1 MQDNNTDLIFMPED
15 GNEIILYQPDSTL
28 SLDVRVENETVWL
41 NRNQIAVL
49 FDRDV
54 KTIGKHINNA
64 LQEELV
70 GLPTVAKFAIVQKEG
85 DRTVTRNVEHYNL
98 DVIISVGYRVKSK
111 RGIQFRQWANKILKD
126 YLLRGYSV
134 NQRLQH
140 MESRID
146 HRLSEHD
153 YQIKELTGKVD
164 FFLRTSLPPREGVL
178 FDGQIFDAHR
188 FVNQL
193 VRSANRRIVLIDNY
207 VDDTVLTQLDN
218 RKEGVEAII
227 YTRRITAAFQLDIDR
242 HNRQYAPIEVKAAIK
257 IHDRFLIVDDIL
269 YHIGA
274 SIKDLGTKLFA
285 FSKMEI
291 APSLILNNL
300 QILD

>member
-1 MQDNNTDLIFMPED
+1 MPED

-28 SLDVRVENETVWL
+28 SLDVRVEDETVWL

-64 LQEELV
+64 LQEELA

-85 DRTVTRNVEHYNL
+85 DRTVTRNIEHYNL

-146 HRLSEHD
+146 RRLSEHD
-153 YQIKELTGKVD
+153 YQIKELSGKVD

-178 FDGQIFDAHR
+178 FDGQIFDAHK
-188 FVNQL
+188 FINQL
-193 VRSANRRIVLIDNY
+193 VRSAKRRIILIDNY

-242 HNRQYAPIEVKAAIK
+242 HNRQYAPIEVKAAAK
-257 IHDRFLIVDDIL
+257 IHDRFMIVDDTL

-274 SIKDLGTKLFA
+274 SIKDLGAKLFA
-285 FSKMEI
+285 FSKMDI
-291 APSLILNNL
+291 PPSMILDNL
-300 QILD
+300 QIVD